1 MDSSGSAAPLVQ
13 GLVELLRTFDEGAQ
27 ASGDGSAYGA
37 AGLAVCGHGLLAEH
51 RPDLPVVDPA
61 AFCRDVTNG
70 MRIALEDIFGP
81 VLVVI
86 PYEDDEEAI
95 AIVNDSRLRTR
106 GNRGGDLLE
115 PQDLGATGLMKNGRR
130 GP

>member
-1 MDSSGSAAPLVQ
+1 M
-13 GLVELLRTFDEGAQ
+13 RTERPGP
-27 ASGDGSAYGA
+27 
-37 AGLAVCGHGLLAEH
+37 AVCGHGPLAEH
-51 RPDLPVVDPA
+51 RPDPAVVDPA

-70 MRIALEDIFGP
+70 MRITLEDIFGP
-81 VLVVI
+81 VLAVI

-95 AIVNDSRLRTR
+95 IVANDSRLRTR

-130 GP
+130 GS

>member
-1 MDSSGSAAPLVQ
+1 MKAV
-13 GLVELLRTFDEGAQ
+13 RTERPGP
-27 ASGDGSAYGA
+27 
-37 AGLAVCGHGLLAEH
+37 AVCGHGLLAEH
-51 RPDLPVVDPA
+51 RPDPPVVDPA

-70 MRIALEDIFGP
+70 MRITLEDIFGP
-81 VLVVI
+81 VLAVI

-95 AIVNDSRLRTR
+95 IVANDSRLRTR

-130 GP
+130 GS